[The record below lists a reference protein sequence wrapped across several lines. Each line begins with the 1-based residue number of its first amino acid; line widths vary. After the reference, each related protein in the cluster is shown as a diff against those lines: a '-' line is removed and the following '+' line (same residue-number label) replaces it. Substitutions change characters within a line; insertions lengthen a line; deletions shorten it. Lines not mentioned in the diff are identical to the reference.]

1 MRNLWFYLGMFIVV
15 NGMEILIKYICG
27 LDKLPTSAAVV
38 LGVGSGLVAT
48 LAYILAKLE
57 DRDKKDK
64 EADRLD

>member
-15 NGMEILIKYICG
+15 SGMEIAVRNICG

-38 LGVGSGLVAT
+38 LGVGSGVVAT

-57 DRDKKDK
+57 DKDKKDH
-64 EADRLD
+64 E